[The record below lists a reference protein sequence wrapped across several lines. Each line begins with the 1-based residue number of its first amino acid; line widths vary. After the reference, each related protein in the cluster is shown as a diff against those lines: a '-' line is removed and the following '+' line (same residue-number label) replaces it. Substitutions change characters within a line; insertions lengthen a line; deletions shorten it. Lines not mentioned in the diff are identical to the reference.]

1 MSSSEF
7 FINPGRFE
15 TLRTPFAAAA
25 TTAGPIFVD
34 VGANVTEANITRE
47 GAKIPNVIL
56 DADVIGSIIDIA
68 PRPAY
73 KVLQQSVEAGRAIER
88 GTIVSLTMG
97 EVFGLP
103 IGIVGGVL
111 AELSTLTIG
120 ELYTPVVGSNPE
132 VKRILGRKTTV
143 EELNDAEKSTLV
155 AALGQGGITVDPN
168 DNEAFSGAFTGLQ
181 TLHLFGA

>member
-7 FINPGRFE
+7 FINTGRFVE
-15 TLRTPFAAAA
+15 NLGQPFSAAAA
-25 TTAGPIFVD
+25 SGPIFVD

-56 DADVIGSIIDIA
+56 DSDVIDSIIDIA
-68 PRPAY
+68 PQPRY
-73 KVLQQSVEAGRAIER
+73 KVLQQSVEAGRAVER
-88 GTIVSLTMG
+88 GTIVNLTMG
-97 EVFGLP
+97 EVFSLP

-120 ELYTPVVGSNPE
+120 EMYTPVVGSNPE
-132 VKRILGRKTTV
+132 VKRILGRKTSV
-143 EELNDAEKSTLV
+143 DELNDAEKTTLV
-155 AALGQGGITVDPN
+155 AALGQGGVSVDPN
-168 DNEAFSGAFTGLQ
+168 DDEAFAGAFTGLQ